1 MKKFIA
7 TLVRE
12 AITAATKTFA
22 EEGARK
28 LATKWF
34 GETKPDIV
42 GIGTGPPKKEAREG
56 CGCGHP

>member
-1 MKKFIA
+1 MKTFIA

-12 AITAATKTFA
+12 VITAATKAFA

-34 GETKPDIV
+34 SPAS
-42 GIGTGPPKKEAREG
+42 PPKKDTHKG
-56 CGCGHP
+56 CRAGHP